1 MAQIG
6 RGFICGAISRA
17 IALNLLRDWGAGLG
31 QVVTTQMG
39 VVAELAA
46 RPLLH
51 RATRRLVNLPAV
63 YARDRRHRERKHEC
77 EATRQ
82 LSPIRVSP
90 GASGFL
96 SQSFGERLTAIAMV
110 MMVIGYLVW
119 PLVQ

>member
-1 MAQIG
+1 MAQIR

-77 EATRQ
+77 GDASAVAYSRFTA
-82 LSPIRVSP
+82 